1 MLTAVFLTLAV
12 IAHVLGIWG
21 AVDVIM
27 KGRTAQGTTAWAIA
41 LVFTPWISLPFYMVF
56 GERKF
61 EGYVRARRSGVRQ
74 IDQAAASLAEE
85 LRAHELS
92 LTGPRAGFAALARL
106 SRMPFT
112 KGNQAELLIDG
123 QATFDAIFAA
133 IQQASH
139 YVLVQFY
146 IYRDDAVGKRLAEL
160 LIAARTRG
168 VRVMFLYDEIGSYSL
183 PTAYLDALRAAGC
196 ECSGFRT
203 KPRKQKPFRIN
214 FRNHR
219 KIVVIDGARAFVGGL
234 NIGREYRGEDPKVG
248 PWRDTHMSL
257 TGPAVQCLQLSF
269 LEDWYW
275 ANRRIPELRWSPI
288 TTSDE
293 GSGALII
300 ASGPGDALDTCS
312 LMYTHIINCAKHRL
326 WLATPYFVPD
336 EEVLSAIQLAALRGV
351 DVRLLVP
358 ESNDDTFIRY
368 SILSYFEDLLRV
380 GVKVYQYNA
389 GFMHQKVTL
398 CDEVAVISTAN
409 LDNRSFRINFEVSA
423 VIACPNFAATTE
435 RMLISDIERC
445 RLITPEWCR
454 AMPRRTRFLSRFC
467 RLFAP
472 IQ

>member
-1 MLTAVFLTLAV
+1 MFTTTIITLA
-12 IAHVLGIWG
+12 ILAHALGIWG

-27 KGRTAQGTTAWAIA
+27 KGRTAQGTTAWALA
-41 LVFTPWISLPFYMVF
+41 LVFTPWVSLPLYMVF

-61 EGYVRARRSGVRQ
+61 EGYVRARRSGIRE
-74 IDQAAASLAEE
+74 IDHAAASLAEE
-85 LRAHELS
+85 LCVHELS
-92 LTGPRAGFAALARL
+92 LSGPRAGFAALARL

-123 QATFDAIFAA
+123 HATFDAIFAA
-133 IQQASH
+133 IQNASH
-139 YVLVQFY
+139 YILVQFY
-146 IYRDDAVGKRLAEL
+146 IYRDDAIGKRLAEL
-160 LIAARTRG
+160 LIAARARG
-168 VRVMFLYDEIGSYSL
+168 VRVMLIYDEIGSYSL
-183 PTAYLDALRAAGC
+183 PNGYLDALRAAGC
-196 ECSGFRT
+196 EVSGFRT
-203 KPRKQKPFRIN
+203 KPRKQKTFRIN

-219 KIVVIDGARAFVGGL
+219 KIVVVDGLRAFVGGL
-234 NIGREYRGEDPKVG
+234 NVGREYLGEDPKVG
-248 PWRDTHMSL
+248 TWRDTHMSI
-257 TGPAVQCLQLSF
+257 TGPAVQCLQLTF

-275 ANRRIPELRWSPI
+275 ANRRIPELRWSPVA
-288 TTSDE
+288 TSDE

-312 LMYTHIINCAKHRL
+312 LMYTHIINCAKQRL

-336 EEVLSAIQLAALRGV
+336 DEVFSAIQLAALRGV

-358 ESNDDTFIRY
+358 ENTDNTLIRY
-368 SILSYFEDLLRV
+368 SIMSFFEDLLRV
-380 GVKVYQYNA
+380 GVKVYQYQP

-398 CDEVAVISTAN
+398 CDDVSVVSTAN

-423 VIACPNFAATTE
+423 VVACPTFAAAIE
-435 RMLISDIERC
+435 QMLTSDIKSC

-454 AMPRRTRFLSRFC
+454 AMPKRTRFLTRFC

>member
-1 MLTAVFLTLAV
+1 MFTAIAITLALV
-12 IAHVLGIWG
+12 VHGLGVWG

-27 KGRTAQGTTAWAIA
+27 KGRTAQGTTAWALA
-41 LVFTPWISLPFYMVF
+41 LVFIPWISLPLYMVF

-61 EGYVRARRSGVRQ
+61 EGYVRARRDGLRQ
-74 IDQAAASLAEE
+74 IDHAAASLAEE
-85 LRAHELS
+85 LRPHALP
-92 LTGPRAGFAALARL
+92 LTGSRQNLAALARL
-106 SRMPFT
+106 ARLPFT
-112 KGNQAELLIDG
+112 QGNHAELLIDG
-123 QATFDAIFAA
+123 ERTFDAIFKA
-133 IQQASH
+133 IEQASH

-146 IYRDDAVGKRLAEL
+146 IYRDDSVGRRLSDL
-160 LIAARTRG
+160 LIAARKRG
-168 VRVMFLYDEIGSYSL
+168 VRVMFLYDEIGSYFL
-183 PTAYLDALRAAGC
+183 PNSYVERLRAAGC

-219 KIVVIDGARAFVGGL
+219 KIVVVDGTAAFVGGF
-234 NIGREYRGEDPKVG
+234 NIGREYLGHEPSIG
-248 PWRDTHMSL
+248 PWRDTHLAL
-257 TGPAVQCLQLSF
+257 TGPAALCLQLTF

-275 ANRRIPELRWSPI
+275 ANRRIPELRWSPVA
-288 TTSDE
+288 TAGA

-312 LMYTHIINCAKHRL
+312 LMYTHIANCAKKRL

-336 EEVLSAIQLAALRGV
+336 EEVLCAIQLAALRGV
-351 DVRLLVP
+351 DVRLVVP
-358 ESNDDTFIRY
+358 EKNDDAVIRF

-380 GVKVYQYNA
+380 GVKVYQYGG

-398 CDEVAVISTAN
+398 CDDATVVSTAN

-423 VIACPNFAATTE
+423 VVACPNCAARAEAMLLNDME
-435 RMLISDIERC
+435 RS
-445 RLITPEWCR
+445 RLVTPELCR